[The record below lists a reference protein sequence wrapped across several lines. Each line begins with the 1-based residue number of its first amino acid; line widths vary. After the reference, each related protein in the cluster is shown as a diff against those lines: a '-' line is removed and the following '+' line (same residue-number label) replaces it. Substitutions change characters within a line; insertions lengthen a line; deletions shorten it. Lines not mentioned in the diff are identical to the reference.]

1 VTGRTFIRERVPQRR
16 APSRVRTR
24 ASAVSLWAWVALAPG
39 VGAQSAEAART
50 ALRTGAYGDAV
61 DLYQDLVRAR
71 PDAAQLRIDLMEA
84 LVSTGAYEDAVA
96 LGRAAPDPT
105 AVANAIGEA
114 LLRIGHLDEAQLAFQ
129 QAAGRAGPWRLTA
142 EANLA
147 ELAFTRGQVDE
158 AMERFDRFIDVYN
171 AAGGNLSG
179 PDLVAVGRA
188 VTYLARRE
196 PNLFQDALRAFDE
209 ASRADA
215 TWAEPKVR
223 AAALFLDRYD
233 SPAAKAELGPIL
245 EQNPNHPGALY
256 VMAESRLFDGSSEAG
271 PAIDRVLEIDERHV
285 GARVLRARRHLAGES
300 YAEAQAEAERAL
312 AVNPVSLPA
321 LAIVAGIR
329 MLEGHPAA
337 FERARAQVL
346 ALNPTWADMDV
357 TLAELSV
364 ETRRYA
370 QGVERAR
377 AAVTL
382 DSLSWEGWGQLGL
395 NQLRLGHIAEGRASL
410 ERAFAGDPYNPWFK
424 NSLDLLDT
432 FVRYSPRRTEHFEL
446 FLFEGEA
453 DLLEHYLVPIAEE
466 AYASLAGRY
475 GVEPQLPVRAELFP
489 NSADFS
495 VRTLGEAG
503 FGALGVSFGRV
514 LVMDAPSA
522 RELGAYNWASVF
534 WHELAH
540 TFHLAASDN
549 RVPRWFSEGL
559 AVHEQRKARPGWGHQ
574 PSIALL
580 QAYRDGGLKKVS
592 ELNDGFMRP
601 DYPEQVI
608 FSYYQGSLVFE
619 LIEDT
624 WGFDAIRRMLE
635 GYREG
640 HATSELFTSVLGVD
654 VEAFD
659 DTFDDWFRTRF
670 RDPLAGLAK
679 VGDTPGPDADLET
692 LRTFARRHPGDLI
705 TRLRL
710 GTALYRDGKGSEA
723 EEHFLAALRIF
734 PEMSGADSPY
744 WFLALI
750 HRDRGETELAVA
762 GLERLNALSE
772 STYEARVLQ
781 ADLLEE
787 LGRSQESVAALDEA
801 VLIWPYDIGLHER
814 LAELH
819 TELGDVRAT
828 VRERAAIV
836 ALDPADRAE
845 ALYRLAV
852 AQREAGD
859 HAAARRSV
867 MGALEIAPNYDAA
880 LELLLIIRGS
890 GS

>member
-1 VTGRTFIRERVPQRR
+1 VTFCAFVRHRGPPPCRSR
-16 APSRVRTR
+16 AGPR
-24 ASAVSLWAWVALAPG
+24 ACAAVVVAWATLASGVA
-39 VGAQSAEAART
+39 AQNADAARS
-50 ALRTGAYGDAV
+50 ALRAGAYDEAV
-61 DLYQDLVRAR
+61 GLYRDLVRAR
-71 PDAAQLRIDLMEA
+71 PEAAQPRIDLMEA
-84 LVSTGAYEDAVA
+84 LLATGAYEEAVEA
-96 LGRAAPDPT
+96 GRAAPDVAP
-105 AVANAIGEA
+105 VANATGEA
-114 LLRIGHLDEAQLAFQ
+114 LLRVGQLDEAERSFALA
-129 QAAGRAGPWRLTA
+129 AEANGPWRLTA

-147 ELAFTRGQVDE
+147 ELAFTRGRVDE
-158 AMERFDRFIDVYN
+158 AMRRFDRFIDVYN
-171 AAGGNLSG
+171 AAAGNLSG

-188 VTYLARRE
+188 VTYLARRD

-209 ASRADA
+209 AARADP

-233 SPAAKAELGPIL
+233 SPSAKAELEPVL
-245 EQNPNHPGALY
+245 DANPNHPGALF
-256 VMAESRLFDGSSEAG
+256 VMAESLLFDGSSEAG
-271 PAIDRVLEIDERHV
+271 PTIDRLLEIDGRHV
-285 GARVLRARRHLAGES
+285 GARVLRARRHLAAES
-300 YAEAQAEAERAL
+300 YADARTEAERGL

-321 LAIVAGIR
+321 LAILAGAR
-329 MLEGHPAA
+329 MLEGNRAE

-346 ALNPTWADMDV
+346 ALNPVWSEMDI

-395 NQLRLGHIAEGRASL
+395 NQLRLGQIAEGRASL

-432 FVRYSPRRTEHFEL
+432 FVRYDPRRTEHFEL
-446 FLFEGEA
+446 FLFGAEA
-453 DLLEHYLVPIAEE
+453 DLLEGYLAPIAEE
-466 AYASLAGRY
+466 AYDSLSRRY

-514 LVMDAPSA
+514 VVMDSPSA
-522 RELGAYNWASVF
+522 RQLGAYNWASVF

-559 AVHEQRKARPGWGHQ
+559 AVHEQRKARAGWGHQ
-574 PSIALL
+574 PSLAFL
-580 QAYRDGGLKKVS
+580 QAFRDGRLKKVS

-601 DYPEQVI
+601 DYPEQVV
-608 FSYYQGSLVFE
+608 FSYYQGSLVFQ
-619 LIEDT
+619 LVEDT
-624 WGFDAIRRMLE
+624 WGFDAIRRMLD
-635 GYREG
+635 GYRDG
-640 HATSELFTSVLGVD
+640 RSTPELFTSVLGVD
-654 VEAFD
+654 VEEFD

-670 RDPLAGLAK
+670 RGPLAGLAK
-679 VGDTPGPDADLET
+679 VGDSPGPDADVET
-692 LRTFARRHPGDLI
+692 LRAFARRHPGDLL

-710 GTALYRDGKGSEA
+710 GAVLYRDGDRDEA
-723 EEHFLAALRIF
+723 EEHFRAALRIF
-734 PEMSGADSPY
+734 PELSGADSPY

-750 HRDRGETELAVA
+750 HRDRGEPELAA
-762 GLERLNALSE
+762 AALGRLNALSE
-772 STYEARVLQ
+772 STYEARLLQ

-787 LGRSQESVAALDEA
+787 LGRKEESAELLDQA
-801 VLIWPYDIGLHER
+801 VLIWPYEIRLHER
-814 LAELH
+814 LASLRA
-819 TELGDVRAT
+819 ELGDLHAT

-852 AQREAGD
+852 AQHEAGD
-859 HAAARRSV
+859 GAAARRSV
-867 MGALEIAPNYDAA
+867 MHALEIAPNYDEA
-880 LELLLIIRGS
+880 LELLLVIRGA